1 MNDYNSSPDPIIVP
15 SIFDES
21 EPINSIPLPPD
32 GQRWVLNEQFSDEFN
47 GSQLD
52 ESKWVTPHPTWIGRA
67 PGLFE
72 KERVSFKDGCMVLEG
87 IKMEEPKIVNGTEFN
102 ISCAAVVSKEQ
113 KGTLWL
119 L

>member
-1 MNDYNSSPDPIIVP
+1 MYAIRSYYDYNSSPDPIIVP

-52 ESKWVTPHPTWIGRA
+52 ESKWVTPHPTWIVITSYSIHYTKLYDLNT
-67 PGLFE
+67 GLC
-72 KERVSFKDGCMVLEG
+72 RVWQC
-87 IKMEEPKIVNGTEFN
+87 
-102 ISCAAVVSKEQ
+102 ISYA
-113 KGTLWL
+113 
-119 L
+119 